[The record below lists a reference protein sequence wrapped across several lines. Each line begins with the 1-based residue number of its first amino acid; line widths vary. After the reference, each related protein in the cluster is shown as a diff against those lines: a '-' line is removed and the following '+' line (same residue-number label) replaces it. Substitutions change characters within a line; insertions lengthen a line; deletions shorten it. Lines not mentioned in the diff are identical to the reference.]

1 MDGSY
6 TAQPGGLVDMM
17 GCMADEFRVQSARE
31 FAARLQQALREE
43 GSAGS
48 DRWRAAID
56 DGLSAAY
63 AAGDIVALCEVVQA
77 IGSLLDA
84 QGKLREA
91 VAEISHAIALAGDEA
106 NALAILNS
114 MKATLLAAC
123 GDFQGSGQA
132 IVDAERTIQGAN
144 VPFAKSKCAVNCA
157 AARLLVLSP
166 DPVDTSGLRFDAPD
180 GARTADALFLMSYL
194 IPFQFA
200 SGARADAHP
209 MLRTFRLQ
217 AAAAR
222 HDYRLAD
229 ARVSEAAEEAISTP
243 LKALDFGEIPR
254 WNWLANWRAEVLR
267 FRQLVLRRS
276 WAEAEASLTMLLRA
290 RRRAGDAQLDSID
303 GFEMLLMALTE
314 RADPVRADVP
324 LPESVHLLNLP
335 SVLAA
340 AEAVA
345 LDGTQHAAAVWHRW
359 FASKLPPWIAT
370 SMEWPVSRWRI
381 QALLALRSGNERAA
395 KHDFEHAVGWATDA
409 GYPIEL
415 AAAQLQLS
423 ELLRQRLSGAEH
435 IWRALR
441 EKGADGLRLAGLDA
455 AVFAYAV
462 ARTVPSAGKYSL
474 RSPLT
479 SRETETLGYLAE
491 GLSYR
496 AMGDQ
501 MGIKWTTVQTL
512 AHRCY
517 EKLEASGRQ
526 AAVARARELGLL

>member
-1 MDGSY
+1 MD
-6 TAQPGGLVDMM
+6 
-17 GCMADEFRVQSARE
+17 DESPIGDIRE
-31 FAARLQQALREE
+31 FAARLQQSLREDGGE
-43 GSAGS
+43 GRE
-48 DRWRAAID
+48 RWRTAVE
-56 DGLSAAY
+56 DGLTGAY
-63 AAGDIVALCEVVQA
+63 ATGDVVALSDVVQA
-77 IGSLLDA
+77 IVSILDA
-84 QGKLREA
+84 QGKFREG
-91 VAEISHAIALAGDEA
+91 VSEIGHAIALAGEEP
-106 NALAILNS
+106 NALAMLNS
-114 MKATLLAAC
+114 MSGTLLAAC
-123 GDFQGSGQA
+123 GDMGGA
-132 IVDAERTIQGAN
+132 RRAVTEAEGAALRADM
-144 VPFAKSKCAVNCA
+144 PFAVAKCRLNCTVE
-157 AARLLVLSP
+157 RLLALDSAVG
-166 DPVDTSGLRFDAPD
+166 VAGGFGLEAPGDA
-180 GARTADALFLMSYL
+180 RSADALFLMSYL
-194 IPFQFA
+194 IPYQLA
-200 SGARADAHP
+200 SGARADARP
-209 MLRTFRLQ
+209 WLRTFRLQ
-217 AAAAR
+217 SAAAK
-222 HDYRLAD
+222 HPYRLAD
-229 ARVSEAAEEAISTP
+229 TRVFEAAEAAIADPFET
-243 LKALDFGEIPR
+243 LDFGEIPR
-254 WNWLANWRAEVLR
+254 WHWLANWRAEVLR

-276 WAEAEASLTMLLRA
+276 WAEAEASLTMLFRA

-345 LDGTQHAAAVWHRW
+345 LDGTQHAAAVWYRW

-441 EKGADGLRLAGLDA
+441 EKGAGGLRLAGLDA

-479 SRETETLGYLAE
+479 PRETETLTYLAE

>member
-1 MDGSY
+1 MDAEPPVG
-6 TAQPGGLVDMM
+6 DI
-17 GCMADEFRVQSARE
+17 RE
-31 FAARLQQALREE
+31 FAARLQQALRED
-43 GSAGS
+43 GGAGS
-48 DRWRAAID
+48 EHWRMAVE
-56 DGLSAAY
+56 GCLTAAY
-63 AAGDIVALCEVVQA
+63 GSGDIVALCDVVQA
-77 IGSLLDA
+77 IISILDA
-84 QGKLREA
+84 QGRFREA
-91 VAEISHAIALAGDEA
+91 VSEITHAIALAGVETNALAMLHSMSAPLLAAVGESAAAEKALEAAERIVDEA
-106 NALAILNS
+106 NIPFAIAKCQANCGVS
-114 MKATLLAAC
+114 RLLALKSHALQS
-123 GDFQGSGQA
+123 DWFVVHGSSA
-132 IVDAERTIQGAN
+132 IRPE
-144 VPFAKSKCAVNCA
+144 
-157 AARLLVLSP
+157 
-166 DPVDTSGLRFDAPD
+166 
-180 GARTADALFLMSYL
+180 DALILMSYF
-194 IPFQFA
+194 IPYQFA
-200 SGARADAHP
+200 VGARAEIRP
-209 MLRTFRLQ
+209 WLRTFRLQ
-217 AAAAR
+217 ARAASHPYRVTDAEIFDAAASAI
-222 HDYRLAD
+222 AD
-229 ARVSEAAEEAISTP
+229 P
-243 LKALDFGEIPR
+243 LKPLEFGEVPR
-254 WNWLANWRAEVLR
+254 WHWFANWRVELLR

-276 WAEAEASLTMLLRA
+276 WAEAEASLTMLFRA

-314 RADPVRADVP
+314 RADPLRADVP

-359 FASKLPPWIAT
+359 FAAKLPPEIAT

-395 KHDFEHAVGWATDA
+395 KREFEHAVRWATDA

-479 SRETETLGYLAE
+479 PRETETLTYLAE